1 MKKFALVFLVLIMVL
16 AINLPHGIL
25 TEFSISPN
33 ILIGALA
40 AFVIAGLVSNQNTG
54 LIVLV
59 ILAAI
64 GANVPPEMA
73 ASIGYDREVMLAV
86 LIGLVL
92 LPFVARQ
99 LS

>member
-1 MKKFALVFLVLIMVL
+1 MKKFVLVFLILIMVL
-16 AINLPHGIL
+16 AINIPHGIL

-40 AFVIAGLVSNQNTG
+40 AFVIAGLVSHHHLG

-64 GANVPPEMA
+64 GANVPPELA

-86 LIGLVL
+86 LVGLVL
-92 LPFVARQ
+92 LPFVARH

>member
-1 MKKFALVFLVLIMVL
+1 MKKFVLVFVVLIMVL
-16 AINLPHGIL
+16 VINLPHGIL
-25 TEFSISPN
+25 TEFSVSPN

-40 AFVIAGLVSNQNTG
+40 AFVIAGLVSHHNLG

-64 GANVPPEMA
+64 AANAPPELA
-73 ASIGYDREVMLAV
+73 ASIGYDRDVILAI

-92 LPFVARQ
+92 LPFVARH

>member
-1 MKKFALVFLVLIMVL
+1 MKKFLLVFLILIMVI
-16 AINLPHGIL
+16 AINVPHGIL
-25 TEFSISPN
+25 SEFSVNPHF
-33 ILIGALA
+33 LIGALG
-40 AFVIAGLVSNQNTG
+40 AFVIAGLISNQNLG
-54 LIVLV
+54 IIVLV

-64 GANVPPEMA
+64 GANVPPELA
-73 ASIGYDREVMLAV
+73 ASIGYDRTIMLAV